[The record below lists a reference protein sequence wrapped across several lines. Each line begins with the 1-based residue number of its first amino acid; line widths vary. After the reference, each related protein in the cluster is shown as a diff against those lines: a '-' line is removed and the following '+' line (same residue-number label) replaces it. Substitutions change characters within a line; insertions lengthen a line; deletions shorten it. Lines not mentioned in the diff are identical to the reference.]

1 MAKMSVNDKVNKY
14 WDGADKSDT
23 YGLKLLDECVQNV
36 IQHRNTDPLCNFIGR
51 ANKCGLKEVCL
62 LMVKA
67 AFGQRLVFNAK
78 KAKAHSTGVAFD
90 MIWGSRDHVVLGNH
104 YAAVRMAIDEG
115 RGLRCPKL
123 AKELRKE
130 MASPKVRTEWDK
142 KHEALSKSL
151 HKLCKEYGVPLSV
164 LVSTVE
170 ADWKKLNLG
179 QPVSPVVDG
188 EVTF

>member
-1 MAKMSVNDKVNKY
+1 MAKMSIADKVNNY
-14 WDGADKSDT
+14 WNGADKNDT
-23 YGLKLLDECVQNV
+23 YGLKLLDQCIQNV

-51 ANKCGLKEVCL
+51 ANKSGLKEVCL

-67 AFGQRLVFNAK
+67 AFGARLTYNTK
-78 KAKAHSTGVAFD
+78 KAKTHPTGVAFD
-90 MIWGSRDHVVLGNH
+90 IVWDSRDHVVLGNH
-104 YAAVRMAIDEG
+104 YAAIRMAIDEG

-123 AKELRKE
+123 SKELRKE
-130 MASPKVRTEWDK
+130 MASPKVKTEWDK
-142 KHEALSKSL
+142 KHEAISKNL

-170 ADWKKLNLG
+170 ADWKRLSLG
-179 QPVSPVVDG
+179 QPVSPVGNG